1 MDEKNI
7 LEELVNH
14 VVKSTQHTIMV
25 DPKTLM
31 PTSGG
36 SGCLIIYKERLFFVS
51 VQHVTEKVG
60 KQAALDT
67 GTGNEDGTNVFSLPA
82 LNFIDQF
89 NIEGLEIDEPILQR
103 LKSLDICYTEI
114 TGSIEIR
121 QRLKKFGEIVVTSD
135 SKRMVYSNL
144 DYEPTTEEGYCF
156 HGRIRGKLEG
166 NTLRQID
173 KLVLGIKYD
182 CKIGPYE
189 RFILDKEIIDELD
202 YQGSSGAP
210 IFSETGEPVALVAHG
225 YLGKKYLY
233 GFSIRE
239 LRKYLDIY
247 IDLNPISV
255 PLTSEDL
262 TLDAADEEWSNFDG
276 DGMTSDSASSIH
288 NFENEFEI
296 NANIKSIPSPDY
308 ISYSILYGTNRK
320 YLIEDNKIE
329 FQNSRDYNLHLGKCE
344 ISIPLSHKMGN
355 IERPSWFNSLFFEES
370 PEKYFTLLTTELFDQ
385 VKFTNIL
392 SERIGKSDQNDI
404 LLFIHGFNV
413 DFQEAML
420 RTAQLGYDLNFKG
433 GVTAFSWPSDGSVGG
448 YIADTDTAK
457 LSSNYLCDF
466 IKILL
471 HSVGIKKLHIIAHSM
486 GNVVLTNALIQLKN
500 NGFFPNAI
508 INQIILAA
516 PDIDKDIF
524 INQIMP
530 DINRNFGLTLY
541 ASNKDKALIASKKI
555 RKGYTRL
562 GEGGDNIV
570 VVDGLD
576 SVDAS
581 RVDTSLLGHGY
592 FADTQPLLNDI
603 HMTLLGL
610 PPTSRI
616 LDPKSKVVEGKT
628 ESYWIFRNS

>member
-1 MDEKNI
+1 MKEKKL

-14 VVKSTQHTIMV
+14 VVKSTQHLIMV
-25 DPKTLM
+25 IPKTLI
-31 PTSGG
+31 PTSSG

-51 VQHVTEKVG
+51 VQHVTDKVG

-67 GTGNEDGTNVFSLPA
+67 GTGNEGGTNIFTLPP
-82 LNFIDQF
+82 LNFIDQY
-89 NIEGLEIDEPILQR
+89 NIEGLGIDEPILQK

-121 QRLKKFGEIVVTSD
+121 QRPKKFGEIVVTSG

-144 DYEPTTEEGYCF
+144 DHELTAEEGYCF

-166 NTLRQID
+166 NKLQQTD

-182 CKIGPYE
+182 AKIGPYE
-189 RFILDKEIIDELD
+189 RFILDKDIVDELD
-202 YQGSSGAP
+202 YQGTSGAP

-239 LRKYLDIY
+239 LREYLDIY

-255 PLTSEDL
+255 PLKSGDL
-262 TLDAADEEWSNFDG
+262 TFDMGDEEWSNFDG
-276 DGMTSDSASSIH
+276 EGMTGDSESTIH
-288 NFENEFEI
+288 NFENKFEI
-296 NANIKSIPSPDY
+296 NANIKNNFDPGY

-320 YLIEDNKIE
+320 YVREDNKIE
-329 FQNSRDYNLHLGKCE
+329 YQNSRDNKLHLGACE
-344 ISIPLSHKMGN
+344 ISIPRSHIMGYL
-355 IERPSWFNSLFFEES
+355 ERPTWFDRLFFDES
-370 PEKYFTLLTTELFDQ
+370 PVKHFTLLNTEIFDQ

-392 SERIGKSDQNDI
+392 TERIGKSDQNDI

-413 DFQEAML
+413 DFKDAML

-433 GVTAFSWPSDGSVGG
+433 GVTAFSWPSDGSIGG

-471 HSVGIKKLHIIAHSM
+471 RPLGVKKLHIIAHSM

-500 NGFFPNAI
+500 EGLFPNTI

-570 VVDGLD
+570 IVDGLD

-616 LDPKSKVVEGKT
+616 LESKSKVVEGKT
-628 ESYWIFRNS
+628 KSYWIFRNS

>member
-1 MDEKNI
+1 MNQKNN

-14 VVKSTQHTIMV
+14 VVKSTQHVIML
-25 DPKTLM
+25 DPTTLM
-31 PTSGG
+31 PTSAG

-51 VQHVTEKVG
+51 VQHVTDKVG
-60 KQAALDT
+60 KQAALDM
-67 GTGNEDGTNVFSLPA
+67 GTGNEDGTNIYSLPS
-82 LNFIDQF
+82 LNFIDEL
-89 NIEGLEIDEPILQR
+89 NIDRLGIDTPIMQK

-114 TGSIEIR
+114 TDSIEIR
-121 QRLKKFGEIVVTSD
+121 QRLKNFGEIVVTPD

-144 DYEPTTEEGYCF
+144 DYKPNTEEVYSF
-156 HGRIRGKLEG
+156 HGKIRGELKGNKLHQ
-166 NTLRQID
+166 TD

-182 CKIGPYE
+182 GKIGPYE
-189 RFILDKEIIDELD
+189 RFILDEKIVDKLD
-202 YQGSSGAP
+202 YQGTSGAP
-210 IFSETGEPVALVAHG
+210 IFSESGEPVALVAHG
-225 YLGKKYLY
+225 YLGTEIIY
-233 GFSIRE
+233 GFSLRE
-239 LRKYLDIY
+239 LRNYLDIY
-247 IDLNPISV
+247 IDLNPLIV
-255 PLTSEDL
+255 PLPNDELSFET
-262 TLDAADEEWSNFDG
+262 ADEEWINFDG
-276 DGMTSDSASSIH
+276 DGISDLEPPNY
-288 NFENEFEI
+288 NFENEFK
-296 NANIKSIPSPDY
+296 NNSSTKNNFSSDY
-308 ISYSILYGTNRK
+308 ISYSIFYGTNRK
-320 YLIEDNKIE
+320 YDIKNNKIE
-329 FQNSRDYNLHLGKCE
+329 YKNSRDSNLHLGSCE

-355 IERPSWFNSLFFEES
+355 LERPSWFSSLFFEES
-370 PEKYFTLLTTELFDQ
+370 PKKHFTLIKTELLDD
-385 VKFTNIL
+385 VKFINML
-392 SERIGKSDQNDI
+392 SERIGKSDQSDI

-413 DFQEAML
+413 DFKQATL

-433 GVTAFSWPSDGSVGG
+433 GVTTFSWPSDGSVGG

-471 HSVGIKKLHIIAHSM
+471 NPKGVKKLHIIAHSM

-500 NGFFPNAI
+500 EGFFPNDI

-541 ASNKDKALIASKKI
+541 ASNKDKALIASKRI

-570 VVDGLD
+570 IVDGLD

-603 HMTLLGL
+603 HMTL
-610 PPTSRI
+610 
-616 LDPKSKVVEGKT
+616 
-628 ESYWIFRNS
+628 